1 MVSLRV
7 SFKSHKSMKFIA
19 FSLSQAFEL
28 LSELDSSNMESIHI
42 YPNCIHE

>member
-7 SFKSHKSMKFIA
+7 TFKCNKSMKFIA

-28 LSELDSSNMESIHI
+28 LSELDSSNIVSIRI
-42 YPNCIHE
+42 YPNSNN